1 MLAYLQK
8 PNVRHR
14 PNSRFLA
21 ATVLGVQQANRV
33 VEVDEMWRARK
44 KELELESKTKSRING
59 RMQLR
64 SEERKDDS
72 RDELC
77 ASKIEQDRSYAMSS
91 SSRDSDGSSYVDRED
106 GLGDN
111 EIEEFLRSRV
121 KRGRGAIGSRM
132 DEPGPYLTTPP
143 SGRRDNSSSLDVPV
157 EEWKRRVHGP
167 EKPLF
172 FRSKSSDEFQSTSK
186 HQRGEKRKNDSNRE
200 REEKEK
206 SRSKHHHHQ
215 HKKRRE

>member
-1 MLAYLQK
+1 
-8 PNVRHR
+8 
-14 PNSRFLA
+14 
-21 ATVLGVQQANRV
+21 
-33 VEVDEMWRARK
+33 MWRARK

-111 EIEEFLRSRV
+111 EIEEFLRSRLV
-121 KRGRGAIGSRM
+121 
-132 DEPGPYLTTPP
+132 TT
-143 SGRRDNSSSLDVPV
+143 SIV
-157 EEWKRRVHGP
+157 
-167 EKPLF
+167 
-172 FRSKSSDEFQSTSK
+172 
-186 HQRGEKRKNDSNRE
+186 
-200 REEKEK
+200 
-206 SRSKHHHHQ
+206 
-215 HKKRRE
+215 

>member
-1 MLAYLQK
+1 MHFPIVSLDHLSA
-8 PNVRHR
+8 P
-14 PNSRFLA
+14 
-21 ATVLGVQQANRV
+21 
-33 VEVDEMWRARK
+33 
-44 KELELESKTKSRING
+44 
-59 RMQLR
+59 
-64 SEERKDDS
+64 
-72 RDELC
+72 
-77 ASKIEQDRSYAMSS
+77 
-91 SSRDSDGSSYVDRED
+91 GSLKMCSCV
-106 GLGDN
+106 
-111 EIEEFLRSRV
+111 FARV

-215 HKKRRE
+215 HKKRREWFWWINRTMYTGKCYGLTRLICVLLLLTWLKLLYQNMTPWDKLGGHCLVQVLASHLHCFFQYSFAVLKYSVVSNKTRAKHVFHCTRLEMAS

>member
-1 MLAYLQK
+1 MDLGTENRIAALLLEEARQRRLQADKEGVLAYLQK

-77 ASKIEQDRSYAMSS
+77 ASKIEQDRSYAMST
-91 SSRDSDGSSYVDRED
+91 SSRDSDGSSYVDQED

-111 EIEEFLRSRV
+111 EIKEFLRSRV

-143 SGRRDNSSSLDVPV
+143 SGRRDNSSSPDVPV

-167 EKPLF
+167 EKPLC
-172 FRSKSSDEFQSTSK
+172 FRSKSSDEF
-186 HQRGEKRKNDSNRE
+186 
-200 REEKEK
+200 
-206 SRSKHHHHQ
+206 
-215 HKKRRE
+215 